1 VKSLYPVY
9 FSGSC
14 CIWRSQTYIEEGAP
28 CVSCQISY
36 FLILAWLFNLKR
48 LWHPCSND
56 KLACVWFKLRR
67 AVVVLQVRI
76 ASLVIIDIKKGLID
90 TMFYRFKLLL
100 NLLLDLKKFESIT
113 LPMVA
118 ALFLSSFITFLII
131 FVKVNS
137 LRLRELR
144 DVEIFHNLPSFNLAR
159 LVWLYNVENL
169 LITPWV
175 VLPLTLLVCQGKVVL
190 SSHLLRRRWQS
201 LVNLFFVSLADLIA
215 DLNYDFPLLS
225 LPLFGHLPLGSLFLY
240 LLLDFL

>member
-1 VKSLYPVY
+1 
-9 FSGSC
+9 
-14 CIWRSQTYIEEGAP
+14 
-28 CVSCQISY
+28 
-36 FLILAWLFNLKR
+36 
-48 LWHPCSND
+48 
-56 KLACVWFKLRR
+56 
-67 AVVVLQVRI
+67 VVLQVRI

-159 LVWLYNVENL
+159 LV
-169 LITPWV
+169 
-175 VLPLTLLVCQGKVVL
+175 
-190 SSHLLRRRWQS
+190 
-201 LVNLFFVSLADLIA
+201 
-215 DLNYDFPLLS
+215 
-225 LPLFGHLPLGSLFLY
+225 
-240 LLLDFL
+240 